1 MNFAHLVFFVE
12 LLHGQKLSAPRV
24 STLKTYV
31 GQVDQRP
38 RQVVIWR
45 SEKDVETLFRRPIVI
60 DIDHDEAHWADS
72 GEPSYERRQRLLY
85 VAKYKLGVMGQGSN

>member
-12 LLHGQKLSAPRV
+12 LLHGQKLSGPRV
-24 STLKTYV
+24 CTLKSYV
-31 GQVDQRP
+31 VQVDQRP

-60 DIDHDEAHWADS
+60 NIDNDESHRADC

-85 VAKYKLGVMGQGSN
+85 VAKYKLGIVGQGPN